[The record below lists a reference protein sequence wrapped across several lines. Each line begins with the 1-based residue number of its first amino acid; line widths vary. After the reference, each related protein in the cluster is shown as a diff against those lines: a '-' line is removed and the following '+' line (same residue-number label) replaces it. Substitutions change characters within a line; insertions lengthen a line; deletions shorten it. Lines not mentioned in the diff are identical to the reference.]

1 MTLLMM
7 RVSSLVFKE
16 ISGKSVVGGDLV
28 FWFPVEVAALAIVAA
43 PVALV
48 NALLLLLRWTKIAC
62 FQLYLMHLNMEL
74 SRGWIILKT
83 L

>member
-48 NALLLLLRWTKIAC
+48 NALLLLLRWTKIAGRC
-62 FQLYLMHLNMEL
+62 GLC
-74 SRGWIILKT
+74 
-83 L
+83 